1 MMMTMV
7 MVMIPFH
14 PNAIYL
20 SAASTMIGFIHDE
33 TVVETKTQSALEIQ
47 TVQEFKAKNGWVCTT
62 TYPSTYQ
69 YLTPRFVF
77 LISKFVCLSV
87 CCCVSTQQQTVFVQC
102 MHSID
107 RVMILVLC
115 CVVALYIMHDVHTYK

>member
-1 MMMTMV
+1 MVMTMVMMMTMV
-7 MVMIPFH
+7 MVMMIPFH

-69 YLTPRFVF
+69 YLTPTAVSSFFLSLSLFV
-77 LISKFVCLSV
+77 SLSV
-87 CCCVSTQQQTVFVQC
+87 
-102 MHSID
+102 
-107 RVMILVLC
+107 
-115 CVVALYIMHDVHTYK
+115 VV